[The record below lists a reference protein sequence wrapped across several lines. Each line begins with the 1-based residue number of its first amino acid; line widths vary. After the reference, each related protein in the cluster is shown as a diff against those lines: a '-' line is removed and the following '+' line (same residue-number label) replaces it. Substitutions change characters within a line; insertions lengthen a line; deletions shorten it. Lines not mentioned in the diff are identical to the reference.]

1 VVSTLHKN
9 PEIFIALCAM
19 RLTLCGPLRFMN
31 SSVSFIVRIY
41 RFVTD
46 KPHRIVGIVEEAGKK
61 GKKAFSTLD
70 ELWEILN
77 SSKEDRLE
85 KKSRRTDEKK

>member
-1 VVSTLHKN
+1 
-9 PEIFIALCAM
+9 
-19 RLTLCGPLRFMN
+19 MN

-61 GKKAFSTLD
+61 GKKAFSNLE

-77 SSKEDRLE
+77 SSKEDRPD
-85 KKSRRTDEKK
+85 KKRRTDEKNL

>member
-1 VVSTLHKN
+1 
-9 PEIFIALCAM
+9 M

-61 GKKAFSTLD
+61 GKKAFSNLE

-77 SSKEDRLE
+77 SSKEDRPD
-85 KKSRRTDEKK
+85 KKRRTDEKNL

>member
-1 VVSTLHKN
+1 
-9 PEIFIALCAM
+9 M
-19 RLTLCGPLRFMN
+19 RLTLCGPLKFMN

-61 GKKAFSTLD
+61 GKKAFSNLE

-77 SSKEDRLE
+77 SSREDRPD
-85 KKSRRTDEKK
+85 KKRRTDEKNIIPRLPGINDSSNM